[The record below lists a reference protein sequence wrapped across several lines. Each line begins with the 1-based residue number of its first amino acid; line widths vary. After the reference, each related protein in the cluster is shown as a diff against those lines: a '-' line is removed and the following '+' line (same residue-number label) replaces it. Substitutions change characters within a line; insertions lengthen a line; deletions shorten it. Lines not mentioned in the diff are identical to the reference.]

1 MQTKPY
7 NIAAGLL
14 LVASLSPVSGCAA
27 ETALAVAPPVN
38 AANGFTSLWQPGWQ
52 CGQANQVSR
61 AFIDSLIKN
70 KALHGYALNGVSLPL
85 LLGQNPAES
94 GAILFAKSQ
103 NTWRAYPI
111 ADGSAVL
118 SAYSTPAFNRL
129 MLFATWGRG
138 GPSNDYILL
147 HGKNQLSEF
156 GCTSVH
162 FPAELNRPDWNNRYP
177 GLHDFNMDT
186 QGRGSL
192 VTAAYVPAGNGEKK
206 QWYQYTSNDWGRNWS
221 EGRKIPAMPA
231 KLDGIFQ
238 SISEIPPPTW
248 LVKSLLA
255 STP

>member
-14 LVASLSPVSGCAA
+14 LVASLSPISGCAA
-27 ETALAVAPPVN
+27 ETALAAAPIN
-38 AANGFTSLWQPGWQ
+38 TTNDTASLWQPGWQ

-61 AFIDSLIKN
+61 AFINSLIKN
-70 KALHGYALNGVSLPL
+70 NALHGYSLNGVSLPL

-118 SAYSTPAFNRL
+118 AGYSTPAFNRL

-147 HGKNQLSEF
+147 HGKIN
-156 GCTSVH
+156 
-162 FPAELNRPDWNNRYP
+162 
-177 GLHDFNMDT
+177 
-186 QGRGSL
+186 
-192 VTAAYVPAGNGEKK
+192 
-206 QWYQYTSNDWGRNWS
+206 
-221 EGRKIPAMPA
+221 
-231 KLDGIFQ
+231 
-238 SISEIPPPTW
+238 
-248 LVKSLLA
+248 
-255 STP
+255 